1 MFAKILWF
9 EKQERKSSNYTHI
22 YNFTLPILCTPRPLL
37 KKTAGRLNKWGY
49 RLLFRF
55 FSYVNK
61 QLILT
66 RFDLT
71 LCHNACKSANKSIWG
86 PFFFINVILKK
97 KKKIIFV
104 KLLFEKICKYQIA
117 NFVNIPRS
125 KRRRHHF
132 WLPCLAT
139 IPSVSLSF
147 GNLVECQWSPTS
159 ARYKKNKLRNNITWK
174 FKVWE

>member
-1 MFAKILWF
+1 MGLPFAF
-9 EKQERKSSNYTHI
+9 S
-22 YNFTLPILCTPRPLL
+22 
-37 KKTAGRLNKWGY
+37 
-49 RLLFRF
+49 F

-159 ARYKKNKLRNNITWK
+159 AKYKKNKLRNNIPNSKIQGVRIIWMK
-174 FKVWE
+174 CKVQVQNYFKREKIEVTATGP